1 MLDKLERKLGRF
13 AIPNLVVF
21 LVAGQVGSWILG
33 QTPNGG
39 AFLEAIALDPSKVLQ
54 GEVWR
59 LVSFMFVRPEPGFF
73 FGLGNFFL
81 IFYFILIFIY
91 GRALED
97 QWGTF
102 RFNVFMGVGWLATV
116 AASFVAGVGTN
127 IFLMESLLLAF
138 AYVYP
143 DYELRLFFILPVKIK
158 WIALLALA
166 QMLWLGY
173 QFVRVGAWPATL
185 LIVAALANVVLF
197 FGPDMLLRLRGRQRR
212 QARRRAAEKDAATPN
227 HRCAVC
233 GKTDLSD
240 PQMQFR
246 YCSKCD
252 GKRAYCMDHLRDH
265 EHVREAEPVR
275 E

>member
-39 AFLEAIALDPSKVLQ
+39 AFLDAISLSWPKVMQ

-91 GRALED
+91 GRALEEH
-97 QWGTF
+97 WGTF
-102 RFNVFMGVGWLATV
+102 RFNLYMLVGWAATV
-116 AASFVAGVGTN
+116 AASLLAGFGTN
-127 IFLMESLLLAF
+127 VFLMESLLLAF

-143 DYELRLFFILPVKIK
+143 NYELRLFFILPVKIK
-158 WIALLALA
+158 WIALLAAA
-166 QMLWLGY
+166 QMIYMGY
-173 QFVRVGAWPATL
+173 QFVSVGLWPASL
-185 LIVAALANVVLF
+185 LVVAAFVNFFLF
-197 FGPDMLLRLRGRQRR
+197 FGGDILLKLRGRQRR
-212 QARRRAAEKDAATPN
+212 TARRKAAQKAAATAN
-227 HRCAVC
+227 HECAVC
-233 GKTDLSD
+233 GKTDLDD
-240 PQMQFR
+240 PEMQFR

-252 GKRAYCMDHLRDH
+252 GKRGYCMDHLRDH
-265 EHVREAEPVR
+265 EHVRE
-275 E
+275 